1 MISQKQAK
9 ICTCNRLA
17 FGNQY
22 TKTAK
27 NDQPLY
33 SSHQGYDQGQDKFVK
48 IFFKMQMFNSYGS
61 NMQKG
66 IQDFNSTLDA
76 NSQHEGIDKTVAK
89 SLTSRLK
96 PIFYYI
102 LCQGQQTQLVKG
114 WLWPRLFLQKTTWI
128 IIC

>member
-33 SSHQGYDQGQDKFVK
+33 ASHQGYDQGQDKFVK

-66 IQDFNSTLDA
+66 IRIL
-76 NSQHEGIDKTVAK
+76 TV
-89 SLTSRLK
+89 L
-96 PIFYYI
+96 
-102 LCQGQQTQLVKG
+102 
-114 WLWPRLFLQKTTWI
+114 
-128 IIC
+128 